1 MAAKIDLEKL
11 SASELEALI
20 IRAGE
25 VRKQVQAQE
34 RANLREEIMGIAAAK
49 GYTIPE
55 LFGVGEV
62 FNRANGKVKK
72 SKTKIEPKYADPN
85 DPSKTWS
92 GRGKRPAW
100 FHAALAHGVEANQML
115 IAKH

>member
-1 MAAKIDLEKL
+1 MAKSLDLEKFT
-11 SASELEALI
+11 ASELEALI

-25 VRKQVQAQE
+25 ARKQVQAQE
-34 RANLREEIMGIAAAK
+34 RAQLREEVMALVAAK

-72 SKTKIEPKYADPN
+72 AKAQPKYADPN
-85 DPSKTWS
+85 NAAVTWS
-92 GRGKRPAW
+92 GRGKRPQW
-100 FHAALAHGVEANQML
+100 FKVALERGVEANQML
-115 IAKH
+115 ISKH